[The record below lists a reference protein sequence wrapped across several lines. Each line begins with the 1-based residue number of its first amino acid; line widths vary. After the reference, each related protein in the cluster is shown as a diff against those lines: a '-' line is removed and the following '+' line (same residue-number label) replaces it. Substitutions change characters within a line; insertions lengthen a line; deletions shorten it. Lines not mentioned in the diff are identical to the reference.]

1 MNEEAFNDLYKEFVS
16 TGYNGSPDDF
26 KILLETNPEAFQDG
40 FSSFTSTGYKGT
52 KQDFAELIGIS
63 FSTEDLPVKKKDVGE
78 ESADT
83 STPFL
88 ERIKEKIQDT
98 TVSTLADGSSES
110 VENEGLTPEQIR
122 ERQLSGFT
130 FEEDSE
136 RVSDPT
142 QVESMSTA
150 IETPSTPKTPRKLMG
165 AVEESQTQKF
175 DEIATEAARA
185 ELAGD
190 LYNAELGFKK
200 ALEYKDDVKT
210 EERLN
215 NIQQKIKQEAATK
228 EIQDKEKK
236 EAEGLQ
242 KELDEFREFLPP
254 QFTSRVNSI
263 TKYVIQQNEEDAQAY
278 LNKDFGEFG
287 FNFKQIGWGDALE
300 VIAADG
306 EKMEIDFDTWFDSS
320 AEEEVT
326 KLQSFLNKH
335 AEPSNKFNKGLEDDD
350 ITNSIRIRDMRTG
363 ARDNGDGTE
372 STVLM
377 TYAEVDGKYVA
388 YPTLFP
394 KNPNL
399 RYYGSGSEEWL
410 ELDMDAALDEA
421 DKRNELTWFEN
432 EEDAANFAEGS
443 WKNVNTFDYE
453 ANRFF
458 EKRGLDYRSYRDALD
473 RYDELKET
481 QMFLETRGYTDKENL
496 TKEEKEKYA
505 DFYAGEKLRTDIEEV
520 KKNIDRDANSLME
533 FVNDDQFRTVRED
546 FDVYVEGKFNRVSK
560 DAIVTNQVAL
570 NQQQTLNQESIDKF
584 GLEIESLK
592 KYEPKNKEEFEEIN
606 NLLTNYDVARTES
619 QYAATQYELANTWF
633 DGKFDKNVRSAFDEN
648 WKAVY
653 SSWRNGFDNGQA
665 AQEILYIS
673 LGITDIDDNASVEE
687 AAKTIVEN
695 LEAAQSRAPG
705 RAEYR
710 WNSAR
715 DFREGWDAFK
725 DDPFELTATFVAGSL
740 SQMLPYGTK
749 IIGTTTATGAATG
762 AGVGTFI
769 VPGYGTSAGAVL
781 GAGQGFKTGFAATG
795 YAMEYTNSI
804 LDVARE
810 KGYNM
815 MDPNDVVKALKD
827 EEVWKEGSKKG
838 HERGVPIAVMNYVT
852 AGLAGRVF
860 KVGGLSSKT
869 ARVSAMLGE
878 RAVVDPLG
886 EATGEFLA
894 QVNAGE
900 QVSGKEIFAEAM
912 GGFGNNTG
920 AMAINLYKDARNT
933 NNVDLANK
941 LATID
946 GMMSE
951 NVSEERILSWADNM
965 ERLGKINTEQTQ
977 RIRENL
983 GLKRDAKNVLDI
995 NKDTKS
1001 NKKTQSRVMEL
1012 MAAKKELTSTA
1023 NRKSAFSQKVTEIN
1037 KEISEIAETGN
1048 LKESGTETN
1057 LNIIGLD
1064 QTTNTDVR
1072 SDVGKYT
1079 INNISYTKEE
1089 FMKRIEK
1096 MSKRK
1101 ILKTRARVDNDEEVS
1116 EFLKTKV
1123 DAIQEQE
1130 TGAVPADKQA
1140 GVVEEVEGEVREV
1153 PSETEQSETIETEQ
1167 VEEKQPTFEDLS
1179 DTDQQEYLKKAENN
1193 LRKKQRVTL
1202 GQRLRRFGVKTFR
1215 GSKVKYAK
1223 KTEVTEEQ
1231 IKEEAVKMF
1240 GLDNQ
1245 PQVEETTTTQEVMPE
1260 ETVENINVVEEAL
1273 DDGSLKSPV
1282 YNKNGK
1288 RLLFTGSP
1296 RKFQS
1301 FDMSKVGS
1309 SADAGQAQGIFFSN
1323 DPYIAEY
1330 YSKETMDPLGNLLTS
1345 VGLGKLKGIQPTIYS
1360 ATLNTDN
1367 VLEVDFEG
1375 QATSEGKN
1383 KNKIIQDAFE
1393 NGYDAVVFKN
1403 IYDGPQVKQDVTVV
1417 RDAKFI
1423 SDFTDTN
1430 SKAKEITK
1438 QLKNKKPTT
1447 QETVATEEVSP
1458 TTLKAETEEL
1468 GRIVDEEFG
1477 TQQEEVSPT
1486 TPTETVVEEEVTTEE
1501 GPIDE
1506 GDVMLTQEQI
1516 DEQVTEEASPVAEET
1531 QSKREEIE
1539 AEIADIENNELDD
1552 LEMNLENIQEE
1563 IQNEKDNYKEEA
1575 QRIKEEKAKVR
1586 KNKTL
1591 SKQKKQDKLDDLEA
1605 ERDGFMNDRDAAI
1618 ENYQF
1623 DLSEAKREARKAKSR
1638 IAKLKK
1644 KLDSG
1649 VDFRTDEREAT
1660 KETTTEEEVIT
1671 EKINE
1676 LAEKSPNAD
1685 FSLAEKTKTTEEKT
1699 DINSLDERASRPMPR
1714 IKNLEVING
1723 IPVVFNISDQLTIGS
1738 VVNPNTGTTIDNLQ
1752 GGVGFTG
1759 IEGNENL
1766 AWASIDEKKAG
1777 EFLNKARRAY
1787 ENNKELFHRFWEA
1800 NPKLAGL
1807 VPMPVV
1813 KMSEGSMLSNEAV
1826 FRVFLDNISQIPEK
1840 NKQEAFAAFKEDIK
1854 RRQPK
1859 YSTDA
1864 ERKGVKNIIGML
1876 SNNNITNFKE
1886 LLTPDNLRQMTL
1898 PARTALI
1905 KMMTVGGPNMPG
1917 QKKRV
1922 SAPNSKSPITAQL
1935 LAEGIANS
1943 EQLLNL
1949 AVITDLITEP
1959 STKNVPQKSIISLQG
1974 VEVAKKDGKS
1984 WAEAGG
1990 VVSIEHP
1997 NYKGGIKGKTIGV
2010 LENPQNILDTYG
2022 ETFSAVIGKAV
2033 KAEEKALAAQK
2044 EGEVGESI
2052 SEDKAIENALNV
2064 GKGIPQKGMVG
2075 AITSVESVSDA
2086 NKLAN
2091 FMNLAFP
2098 NTAISTDQATF
2109 EAVMNSDR
2117 VQAVMKDGDVVY
2129 GVTVDGDVYV
2139 NPEVHNNKS
2148 DLFNTQIHEMGH
2160 VWQNY
2165 LQTTTKGKEI
2175 YAKGVSLVEQTE
2187 EFQKQ
2192 LKKFDGD
2199 RVAAAK
2205 EAMAILIGNKGETIA
2220 NASLNAQFKEWLLGM
2235 WSYIKDQFPTLSK
2248 DLTAKEIQ
2256 NLTLDKF
2263 LGTALADVFSGK
2275 DLKITEVQQK
2285 KMKNP
2290 EVLFSRTSPIFDVI
2304 DRGRRLGFTDA
2315 AIREVLKDRG
2325 FSTGNINEALTVDI
2339 VNETRPMPRAFE
2351 KVEGGIDE
2359 ARQLFDETQE
2369 TVRQFAVMGP
2379 RGGVSGVRAR
2389 NKTFSQIR
2397 QKAQETLKANPIF
2410 KKQPEQTQQEILLGY
2425 DQSLYRDFDAQGPIR
2440 SNRRVQAE
2448 MAKIRET
2455 LKQRKIGKKN
2465 LKEAQIRLK
2474 NYIRQSLPD
2483 TPYTRGAIQRI
2494 NKLLVDSTVE
2504 NFESKIEKVEIE
2516 IQNARARMKA
2526 ETVTGILDILK
2537 KKSKVKITRSGK
2549 RRGAGVNAATQLYF
2563 KAVLPIVEDIVDL
2576 ARARAGM
2583 QALQSKIDQ
2592 RLFDIENKI
2601 DKVNE
2606 NTRLSAEE
2614 KATKIQELEGKKRS
2628 TKAEAKSIS
2637 NTQTRIEE
2645 AEEKIQKLRDR
2656 LNDPEVKQQ
2665 INEALLIQE
2674 ENPLTADKILT
2685 TKQQKL
2691 LAEVQALDNFAPIQG
2706 MTLEE
2711 TNDLLNTLK
2720 DMSSES
2726 IAQLKA
2732 ENTVRRQLRADKAK
2746 KVRSQIQETNPELF
2760 DENGKPLNNNE
2771 LNSKKDEVRALIR
2784 ERKIPE
2790 AIFEWVKSSFKF
2802 DTIKDWIQS
2811 AKNSISNVET
2821 LANIA
2826 DRITEGKSIFT
2837 DNTYKSLN
2845 RMDENNNR
2853 GTIATRKK
2861 LDQIAESV
2869 GIVGGIKGVKRRL
2882 YTGIH
2887 RIKTVVNKD
2896 GKQTVSEQKL
2906 NADQLMRI
2914 YALSLNDVQRA
2925 KLENQ
2930 GIGKE
2935 QLQEIKEILEP
2946 DVVKFVEGVV
2956 SFLSNEYYEQVNGVY
2971 AQVNN
2976 VNLGFIENYFPTKTI
2991 SSKETGGILENGD
3004 FSGIFNAETADS
3016 FKQRENYKS
3025 DIDLVGADFFSTL
3038 DNHTQTMEKFMAYA
3052 EGVREMNDFFS
3063 IPEVG
3068 LLLQESKILRAM
3080 KIAINQAIN
3089 PASLEGGNKNK
3100 LLTKLQTQFTSFALS
3115 FKTIQILK
3123 QASSFV
3129 QAFED
3134 YNYRGKGKRYIPG
3147 MDTLG
3152 FMFDAATTILSLPLD
3167 LVGKNGPIHQAMEMS
3182 ATFKRRV
3189 EQGIEGD
3196 VYGLES
3202 GSKTFKNVNKES
3214 SRFKRARALIRTS
3227 AAAPTVLGD
3236 ILGVMG
3242 YMINHKRN
3250 IKNGM
3255 SKTEAVEAF
3264 NNYNATQQS
3273 RRAADKIPLQFDN
3286 NALIRSFTMFG
3297 STLFLQM
3304 NRVMQSTK
3312 NMRRDSAM
3320 SLRLSAEA
3328 SMLAAQ
3334 GKMKEANQKRKEA
3347 AKAAPKRKDVR
3358 AFALNL
3364 GIANVMFAGTANL
3377 AKFIKGDDD
3386 DRDEALKKMKEAMM
3400 GLNLLYQIPLLG
3412 SFAEREFGGNKFAGD
3427 VTNPILSIYYKV
3439 NKEIEKYGWAGSL
3452 KPIVEVV
3459 LGMQTDPFIGL
3470 YNMFGTDGAEF
3481 DQATFDA
3488 LGISKSYSPSGETE
3502 AEKKAKESKGKRTKT
3517 EQKQYERDL
3526 KEYNPNAYKKQFG
3539 ERDKREKEIKK
3550 QSEKRT
3556 KDRDKLKKKR
3566 ESEMKRRK
3574 FRRIR

>member
-1 MNEEAFNDLYKEFVS
+1 MDEQGFNSDNISQVLKDLIA
-16 TGYNGSPDDF
+16 TAQANGYNWGETIAKFPELRDF
-26 KILLETNPEAFQDG
+26 DIQLLKDYVATAENENYNYEVINAKFPEFG
-40 FSSFTSTGYKGT
+40 FSSV
-52 KQDFAELIGIS
+52 D
-63 FSTEDLPVKKKDVGE
+63 DRNLPVKKKDVGE
-78 ESADT
+78 DSADT

-88 ERIKEKIQDT
+88 ERIKEKVQDT
-98 TVSTLADGSSES
+98 TVSTSADGSSES
-110 VENEGLTPEQIR
+110 VETEEVTEDLTPEQIR

-142 QVESMSTA
+142 QVEAMSTA
-150 IETPSTPKTPRKLMG
+150 IETPSIPEQPQKLMG
-165 AVEESQTQKF
+165 AVEEAETQKLK
-175 DEIATEAARA
+175 EITKNAARA

-190 LYNAELGFKK
+190 LYHAEAGFKE
-200 ALEYKDDVKT
+200 ALEYKDDKQIQERLENIQLRIKREKAT
-210 EERLN
+210 EELR
-215 NIQQKIKQEAATK
+215 EREERERAEREK
-228 EIQDKEKK
+228 ESEEYRNLPQN
-236 EAEGLQ
+236 A
-242 KELDEFREFLPP
+242 ELDGRI
-254 QFTSRVNSI
+254 SGIS
-263 TKYVIQQNEEDAQAY
+263 KYTIQQNEEDAQQS
-278 LNKDFGEFG
+278 LNEDFGMFG
-287 FNFKQIGWGDALE
+287 FNFRQIGWGDALE

-306 EKMEIDFDTWFDSS
+306 EKMEIDLDTWFDSS
-320 AEEEVT
+320 AGEEAL
-326 KLQSFLNKH
+326 KLGKFLREH
-335 AEPSNKFNKGLEDDD
+335 AEPPNNFKKGLEDDE
-350 ITNSIRIRDMRTG
+350 IVNAMRVRDMRTG

-377 TYAEVDGKYVA
+377 TYAEVDGQYVA

-399 RYYGSGSEEWL
+399 RYYGSGADEWL

-421 DKRNELTWFEN
+421 EKRNELTWFEN
-432 EEDAANFAEGS
+432 EEDAARFAAGS
-443 WKNVNTFDYE
+443 WKDVNTFDYE

-458 EKRGLDYRSYRDALD
+458 EKRGIDYKSYRDALEK
-473 RYDELKET
+473 YDELKEAE
-481 QMFLETRGYTDKENL
+481 MFLEKRGAMQLKDL
-496 TKEEKEKYA
+496 PKEEQEKYA
-505 DFYAGEKLRTDIEEV
+505 DFYAAGRIRTDIDEV
-520 KKNIDRDANSLME
+520 KQKLARDADNLME
-533 FVNDDQFRTVRED
+533 FVNSDELRTARED
-546 FDVYVEGKFNRVSK
+546 FDLYAQDKFNKAAK
-560 DAIVTNQVAL
+560 DAAATNQVAKE
-570 NQQQTLNQESIDKF
+570 QQMELDAESINKF
-584 GLEIESLK
+584 GVRIKDLH
-592 KYEPKNKEEFEEIN
+592 KYEPKSKYEFEEIN
-606 NLLTNYDVARTES
+606 NILTNYDVARAES
-619 QYAATQYELANTWF
+619 QYAASQYEMAKTWF
-633 DGKFDKNVRSAFDEN
+633 DGKFDKNVRRAFDEN

-653 SSWRNGFDNGQA
+653 NSARNGLDNGQA

-673 LGITDIDDNASVEE
+673 LGITDVDDNASLQE
-687 AAKTIVEN
+687 AAEMIVAQ
-695 LEAAQSRAPG
+695 LEQGQSRAPG
-705 RAEYR
+705 RAESR

-725 DDPFELTATFVAGSL
+725 DDPLEMTATFVAGSL
-740 SQMLPYGTK
+740 SQIVPYGFK
-749 IIGTTTATGAATG
+749 IVPTTVAVGAGTGAA
-762 AGVGTFI
+762 VGSV
-769 VPGYGTSAGAVL
+769 VPGYGTAAGAL
-781 GAGQGFKTGFAATG
+781 YGGGQGLRIGMGATM

-810 KGYNM
+810 KGYDM
-815 MDPNDVVKALKD
+815 MNPSEVVKALQD
-827 EEVWKEGSKKG
+827 EEVWEEGG
-838 HERGVPIAVMNYVT
+838 ERGHRRGIPIAMVDYLS
-852 AGLAGRVF
+852 AGLAGRLF
-860 KVGGLSSKT
+860 KTSSLSSKA
-869 ARVSAMLGE
+869 ARVSSMVAE
-878 RAVVDPLG
+878 RAVADPIA
-886 EATGEFLA
+886 EATGEYLA
-894 QVNAGE
+894 QVNAGQE
-900 QVSGKEIFAEAM
+900 VSAKEIFAEAV

-920 AMAINLYKDARNT
+920 AMAVNLYRDGRNN

-941 LATID
+941 LSTVQ
-946 GMMSE
+946 GMLSE
-951 NVSEERILSWADNM
+951 NVSETRMLAWTNNM
-965 ERLGKINTEQTQ
+965 EKLGKINAEQAQ

-995 NKDTKS
+995 NKDTRS
-1001 NKKTQSRVMEL
+1001 NKKTQARVMEL
-1012 MAAKKELTSTA
+1012 LAAEKELTSTA
-1023 NRKSAFSQKVTEIN
+1023 NRKAAFASKI
-1037 KEISEIAETGN
+1037 KEIKAEVAEIAETGN
-1048 LKESGTETN
+1048 LREAGTETN
-1057 LNIIGLD
+1057 LNVLGTA
-1064 QTTNTDVR
+1064 QATETDVR
-1072 SDVGKYT
+1072 SDVAKYT
-1079 INNISYTKEE
+1079 INNVSYTKDE

-1101 ILKTRARVDNDEEVS
+1101 ILKTRASVKNDEEVS
-1116 EFLKTKV
+1116 TFLKDKV

-1130 TGAVPADKQA
+1130 AGTVPANQQA
-1140 GVVEEVEGEVREV
+1140 GDIQTVEETVREV
-1153 PSETEQSETIETEQ
+1153 PSETQESETTETEQ

-1179 DTDQQEYLKKAENN
+1179 EVDQQEYLNKAEKN
-1193 LRKKQRVTL
+1193 LKENQRITL
-1202 GQRLRRFGVKTFR
+1202 GQKLRRFGAKTFR
-1215 GSKVKYAK
+1215 GAKVKLAP
-1223 KTEVTEEQ
+1223 KTELTQEQ

-1240 GLDNQ
+1240 ELDNQ
-1245 PQVEETTTTQEVMPE
+1245 PQVEETT
-1260 ETVENINVVEEAL
+1260 
-1273 DDGSLKSPV
+1273 
-1282 YNKNGK
+1282 
-1288 RLLFTGSP
+1288 
-1296 RKFQS
+1296 
-1301 FDMSKVGS
+1301 
-1309 SADAGQAQGIFFSN
+1309 
-1323 DPYIAEY
+1323 
-1330 YSKETMDPLGNLLTS
+1330 
-1345 VGLGKLKGIQPTIYS
+1345 
-1360 ATLNTDN
+1360 
-1367 VLEVDFEG
+1367 
-1375 QATSEGKN
+1375 
-1383 KNKIIQDAFE
+1383 
-1393 NGYDAVVFKN
+1393 
-1403 IYDGPQVKQDVTVV
+1403 
-1417 RDAKFI
+1417 
-1423 SDFTDTN
+1423 
-1430 SKAKEITK
+1430 
-1438 QLKNKKPTT
+1438 TT

-1458 TTLKAETEEL
+1458 TTLKEETEEL

-1477 TQQEEVSPT
+1477 TQPVETTTQEEVVQEEVSPT
-1486 TPTETVVEEEVTTEE
+1486 TPTETVVEQEVQEEAAPVVEEEVATEE

-1506 GDVMLTQEQI
+1506 LTGIPESATFSSL
-1516 DEQVTEEASPVAEET
+1516 DEQVTEEAAPVVEET

-1539 AEIADIENNELDD
+1539 AEIADIENNELEDIQIR
-1552 LEMNLENIQEE
+1552 LETVQEE
-1563 IQNEKDNYKEEA
+1563 IVIEKQNYKEEA

-1586 KNKTL
+1586 KDKTL

-1649 VDFRTDEREAT
+1649 VDFKAKTVGRFEGDSGKKNFELFKGKNKEYSGADIQEVRTGEP
-1660 KETTTEEEVIT
+1660 V
-1671 EKINE
+1671 
-1676 LAEKSPNAD
+1676 L
-1685 FSLAEKTKTTEEKT
+1685 L
-1699 DINSLDERASRPMPR
+1699 RAYH
-1714 IKNLEVING
+1714 
-1723 IPVVFNISDQLTIGS
+1723 
-1738 VVNPNTGTTIDNLQ
+1738 GTTNTFYEFDANVKGNVDGHL
-1752 GGVGFTG
+1752 GKVNYFTSEFQDASSNYQADG
-1759 IEGNENL
+1759 QDITSRVESRAEQIEQAIEM
-1766 AWASIDEKKAG
+1766 D
-1777 EFLNKARRAY
+1777 
-1787 ENNKELFHRFWEA
+1787 
-1800 NPKLAGL
+1800 GL
-1807 VPMPVV
+1807 
-1813 KMSEGSMLSNEAV
+1813 S
-1826 FRVFLDNISQIPEK
+1826 R
-1840 NKQEAFAAFKEDIK
+1840 EDI
-1854 RRQPK
+1854 
-1859 YSTDA
+1859 A
-1864 ERKGVKNIIGML
+1864 EQYN
-1876 SNNNITNFKE
+1876 
-1886 LLTPDNLRQMTL
+1886 
-1898 PARTALI
+1898 AL
-1905 KMMTVGGPNMPG
+1905 
-1917 QKKRV
+1917 
-1922 SAPNSKSPITAQL
+1922 
-1935 LAEGIANS
+1935 
-1943 EQLLNL
+1943 
-1949 AVITDLITEP
+1949 
-1959 STKNVPQKSIISLQG
+1959 ISLQ
-1974 VEVAKKDGKS
+1974 EIENLDETEI
-1984 WAEAGG
+1984 AELIAQK
-1990 VVSIEHP
+1990 EL
-1997 NYKGGIKGKTIGV
+1997 IGTDEKV
-2010 LENPQNILDTYG
+2010 LDLYVKLNNP
-2022 ETFSAVIGKAV
+2022 AVIGRGMNYVELIPESLYEDSIEEAAEEIAEENNVTIEEAKEDLFYEIKDRAIEIEGIGNPLIEALQDAINENTYDYGESLSAAQILQDFAYDVDVDLNQLEKAV
-2033 KAEEKALAAQK
+2033 REGVTFAENENAELTSSQIVADMFKNLGYDGIILQDVSKRFRGMGLSPSTSHIHVFNEFSNQIKLADGSNVTFNENTKDIRFKAK
-2044 EGEVGESI
+2044 ESQQQEGVTLK
-2052 SEDKAIENALNV
+2052 DKAKSMENLN
-2064 GKGIPQKGMVG
+2064 QM
-2075 AITSVESVSDA
+2075 T
-2086 NKLAN
+2086 N
-2091 FMNLAFP
+2091 FMNKAFP
-2098 NTAISTDQATF
+2098 NAQMYTDQETF
-2109 EAVMNSDR
+2109 NTVMNSDR
-2117 VQAVMKDGDVVY
+2117 VRSYSVNRGDVVY

-2139 NPEVHNNKS
+2139 NPDVHNS
-2148 DLFNTQIHEMGH
+2148 QSEMFDTAIHEVGH

-2165 LQTTTKGKEI
+2165 LQTTKKGKQL
-2175 YAKGVSLVEQTE
+2175 YRKGVELVQQTE

-2192 LKKFDGD
+2192 LKEFDGD
-2199 RVAAAK
+2199 IEAAAR
-2205 EAMAILIGNKGETIA
+2205 EAMAILIGNKGEKIA
-2220 NASLNAQFKEWLLGM
+2220 SQSLKAQFKEWLNTM
-2235 WSYIKDQFPTLSK
+2235 WEFIRSQFKLSE
-2248 DLTAKEIQ
+2248 DLTVEEIQ
-2256 NLTLDKF
+2256 DLTIDSF
-2263 LGTALADVFSGK
+2263 LGTALADIFSGK
-2275 DLKITEVQQK
+2275 ELKITEVAQK
-2285 KMKNP
+2285 QMKNP
-2290 EVLFSRTSPIFDVI
+2290 EVVFSRTAPIFDVI

-2315 AIREVLKDRG
+2315 AIREVLKERG
-2325 FSTGNINEALTVDI
+2325 FSTGNINEALTIGI

-2410 KKQPEQTQQEILLGY
+2410 QKQPEQVQQEILLGY

-2516 IQNARARMKA
+2516 IQKARARMKA

-2563 KAVLPIVEDIVDL
+2563 KAALPIVEDIVDL

-2583 QALQSKIDQ
+2583 QSLQSKIDQ
-2592 RLFDIENKI
+2592 RFFDINNQI

-2614 KATKIQELEGKKRS
+2614 KATKIQELEAKKRS

-2637 NTQTRIEE
+2637 NTQTRIDE
-2645 AEEKIQKLRDR
+2645 AEKKIQKLRDR
-2656 LNDPEVKQQ
+2656 LNDPDVKQQ
-2665 INEALLIQE
+2665 IDEALVIQE
-2674 ENPLTADKILT
+2674 QNPLTADKILT

-2691 LAEVQALDNFAPIQG
+2691 LAEVQALDNFSPIQG

-2711 TNDLLNTLK
+2711 TNALLNTLK
-2720 DMSSES
+2720 DMSSQA

-2746 KVRSQIQETNPELF
+2746 KVRAQIQETNPELF

-2802 DTIKDWIQS
+2802 DNIKDWIQS
-2811 AKNSISNVET
+2811 AKNSISNLET

-2853 GTIATRKK
+2853 GTMATRKK

-2991 SSKETGGILENGD
+2991 SNKETGGMLENGD

-3025 DIDLVGADFFSTL
+3025 DIDLAGADFFSTL

-3089 PASLEGGNKNK
+3089 PASLEGGNRNK

-3123 QASSFV
+3123 QASSFI

-3214 SRFKRARALIRTS
+3214 SRFKKARALIRTS

-3242 YMINHKRN
+3242 YMINYKRN

-3286 NALIRSFTMFG
+3286 RALVRAFTMFG

-3312 NMRRDSAM
+3312 NMRRDSAR

-3364 GIANVMFAGTANL
+3364 GIANVMFVGTANL

-3386 DRDEALKKMKEAMM
+3386 DRDEALKKMKEAMI

-3427 VTNPILSIYYKV
+3427 ITNPILSIYYKV

-3452 KPIVEVV
+3452 KPITELV

-3481 DQATFDA
+3481 DKATFDA
-3488 LGISKSYSPSGETE
+3488 LGISKSYAPSGETA
-3502 AEKKAKESKGKRTKT
+3502 AEKKARESEGKRTKT

-3526 KEYNPNAYKKQFG
+3526 KKYNPKEYKRLYGQ
-3539 ERDKREKEIKK
+3539 RDKRLKEIEDRNKK
-3550 QSEKRT
+3550 RNKS
-3556 KDRDKLKKKR
+3556 RDKQIKKR
-3566 ESEMKRRK
+3566 EEEMKRRK

>member
-1 MNEEAFNDLYKEFVS
+1 MYDQILKDLIATAQA
-16 TGYNGSPDDF
+16 TGYDWGLTLSKFPELKDF
-26 KILLETNPEAFQDG
+26 DVQLLKDYVATAEAANYDYDRVNDKFPEFFNLA
-40 FSSFTSTGYKGT
+40 
-52 KQDFAELIGIS
+52 
-63 FSTEDLPVKKKDVGE
+63 VKKKDVGE

-88 ERIKEKIQDT
+88 EKEKEKVQDT
-98 TVSTLADGSSES
+98 TVSASADGLSES
-110 VENEGLTPEQIR
+110 VETEELTPEEIR
-122 ERQLSGFT
+122 ERQLGGFS

-142 QVESMSTA
+142 QIQAMSTA
-150 IETPSTPKTPRKLMG
+150 IETPSIPEQPQKLMG

-175 DEIATEAARA
+175 NEIATEAARA

-190 LYNAELGFKK
+190 LYHAELGFKK
-200 ALEYKDDVKT
+200 ALEYKDDAKT
-210 EERLN
+210 KERLEA
-215 NIQQKIKQEAATK
+215 IQQRAKQEKATK
-228 EIQDKEKK
+228 KLQEKE
-236 EAEGLQ
+236 EAERLALQ
-242 KELDEFREFLPP
+242 QEAQEYRDMPQNAELEGRI
-254 QFTSRVNSI
+254 NSI
-263 TKYVIQQNEEDAQAY
+263 SKYTIQQNEEDAQSA
-278 LNKDFGEFG
+278 LNKDFGMFG
-287 FNFKQIGWGDALE
+287 FNFKQIGWGDAIE

-306 EKMEIDFDTWFDSS
+306 EKMEIDLDTWFDSS
-320 AEEEVT
+320 ADSEAS
-326 KLQSFLNKH
+326 KLRLFLREH
-335 AEPSNKFNKGLEDDD
+335 AEPPKNFKKGLEDDE
-350 ITNSIRIRDMRTG
+350 IVNAMRIRDMRTG

-410 ELDMDAALDEA
+410 ELDGDAALDEA
-421 DKRNELTWFEN
+421 EKRDELTWFEN
-432 EEDAANFAEGS
+432 EEEAAAFAEGS
-443 WKNVNTFDYE
+443 WKDVNTFDYE

-458 EKRGLDYRSYRDALD
+458 EKRGVDYKSYRDALD
-473 RYDELKET
+473 KYDELKET
-481 QMFLETRGYTDKENL
+481 EMFLATRGYTQLKDL
-496 TKEEKEKYA
+496 PKEEQEKYA
-505 DFYAGEKLRTDIEEV
+505 DFYAEGRLRTDIDEV
-520 KKNIDRDANSLME
+520 KEKLARDADNLME
-533 FVNDDQFRTVRED
+533 FVNDDEFRTIRED
-546 FDVYVEGKFNRVSK
+546 FDVYVQDKFNKASK
-560 DAIVTNQVAL
+560 DAILTNQVAVK
-570 NQQQTLNQESIDKF
+570 QQQALDEESINKF
-584 GLEIESLK
+584 GVRIEELN
-592 KYEPKNKEEFEEIN
+592 KYEPTNKAEFEEIN
-606 NLLTNYDVARTES
+606 NLLTNYDVARAES
-619 QYAATQYELANTWF
+619 QYAASQYELANTWF

-653 SSWRNGFDNGQA
+653 SSWRNGIDNGQA

-673 LGITDIDDNASVEE
+673 LGITDMDDDASLEE
-687 AAKTIVEN
+687 AANTIVEN

-749 IIGTTTATGAATG
+749 ILATSTATGAATG
-762 AGVGTFI
+762 AGIGSF
-769 VPGYGTSAGAVL
+769 VPGYGTAAGAFFG
-781 GAGQGFKTGFAATG
+781 GAQGFKTGFAATG

-815 MDPNDVVKALKD
+815 MDPNEVKKALQD
-827 EEVWKEGSKKG
+827 EEVWKEGSERG
-838 HERGVPIAVMNYVT
+838 HKRGVPIAVMDYVT
-852 AGLAGRVF
+852 AGIAGRVF

-869 ARVSAMLGE
+869 ARVSAMMGE

-900 QVSGKEIFAEAM
+900 QVSAKEIFAEAM

-941 LATID
+941 LSTID
-946 GMMSE
+946 GMLSE
-951 NVSEERILSWADNM
+951 NVSETRMLSWADNM
-965 ERLGKINTEQTQ
+965 EKLGKINAEQAQ

-983 GLKRDAKNVLDI
+983 GLKREAKNVLDV
-995 NKDTKS
+995 NKDTRS
-1001 NKKTQSRVMEL
+1001 NKKTQARVMEL
-1012 MAAKKELTSTA
+1012 MAAQKELTSTA
-1023 NRKSAFSQKVTEIN
+1023 NRKAAFAPKI
-1037 KEISEIAETGN
+1037 KEIKSEIAEIAETGN
-1048 LKESGTETN
+1048 LREAGTETN
-1057 LNIIGLD
+1057 LNVLGTS
-1064 QTTNTDVR
+1064 QATKTDVR

-1079 INNISYTKEE
+1079 INNISYTKDE
-1089 FMKRIEK
+1089 FMKRIDK

-1101 ILKTRARVDNDEEVS
+1101 ILKTRASVKNDEEVS
-1116 EFLKTKV
+1116 TFLKNKV

-1130 TGAVPADKQA
+1130 TGTVPADKQA
-1140 GVVEEVEGEVREV
+1140 GVVEEMDSEVREV
-1153 PSETEQSETIETEQ
+1153 PSETQESETTETEQ

-1179 DTDQQEYLKKAENN
+1179 DVDQQEYLNKAEKN
-1193 LRKKQRVTL
+1193 LKKKQRVTI
-1202 GQRLRRFGVKTFR
+1202 GQRLSRFGAKTFR
-1215 GSKVKYAK
+1215 GAKVKYAK
-1223 KTEVTEEQ
+1223 KTELTQEQ

-1240 GLDNQ
+1240 ELDNQ

-1260 ETVENINVVEEAL
+1260 ETVENISVIEEAL
-1273 DDGSLKSPV
+1273 DDGSLKAPV

-1477 TQQEEVSPT
+1477 TQPVET
-1486 TPTETVVEEEVTTEE
+1486 T
-1501 GPIDE
+1501 
-1506 GDVMLTQEQI
+1506 TQEQI
-1516 DEQVTEEASPVAEET
+1516 DEQ
-1531 QSKREEIE
+1531 Q
-1539 AEIADIENNELDD
+1539 
-1552 LEMNLENIQEE
+1552 
-1563 IQNEKDNYKEEA
+1563 
-1575 QRIKEEKAKVR
+1575 
-1586 KNKTL
+1586 NKT
-1591 SKQKKQDKLDDLEA
+1591 
-1605 ERDGFMNDRDAAI
+1605 
-1618 ENYQF
+1618 
-1623 DLSEAKREARKAKSR
+1623 
-1638 IAKLKK
+1638 
-1644 KLDSG
+1644 DSG

-1699 DINSLDERASRPMPR
+1699 DIDSLDERASRPMPR
-1714 IKNLEVING
+1714 IKSLEVING

-1766 AWASIDEKKAG
+1766 AWASIDEKKAE

-1859 YSTDA
+1859 YSTEA
-1864 ERKGVKNIIGML
+1864 ERKGVKRIVEML
-1876 SNNNITNFKE
+1876 SKNNITNFKE
-1886 LLTPDNLRQMTL
+1886 LLTPGNLRQMSL

-1984 WAEAGG
+1984 WTEAGG

-2064 GKGIPQKGMVG
+2064 GKGIPQKGMIG

-2109 EAVMNSDR
+2109 EAVMNSDK
-2117 VQAVMKDGDVVY
+2117 VQAVMKKGDVVY
-2129 GVTVDGDVYV
+2129 GVTVDGDVYI
-2139 NPEVHNNKS
+2139 NPEVHNS
-2148 DLFNTQIHEMGH
+2148 ESALFNTQIHEMGH

-2165 LQTTTKGKEI
+2165 LQTTKKGREI

-2199 RVAAAK
+2199 RAAAAK

-2220 NASLNAQFKEWLLGM
+2220 NASLNAKFKEWLLGM
-2235 WSYIKDQFPTLSK
+2235 WAYIKDQFPTLSK

-2285 KMKNP
+2285 NMKNP
-2290 EVLFSRTSPIFDVI
+2290 EVLFSRTAPIFDVI

-2315 AIREVLKDRG
+2315 AIREVLKERG
-2325 FSTGNINEALTVDI
+2325 FSTGNINEALTIGI

-2369 TVRQFAVMGP
+2369 TVRQFSIMGP

-2410 KKQPEQTQQEILLGY
+2410 QKQPEQVQQEILLGY

-2440 SNRRVQAE
+2440 SNRRVEAE

-2516 IQNARARMKA
+2516 IRNARARMKA

-2592 RLFDIENKI
+2592 RFFDINNQI

-2614 KATKIQELEGKKRS
+2614 KATKIQELEAKKRS

-2637 NTQTRIEE
+2637 NTQTRIDE
-2645 AEEKIQKLRDR
+2645 AEKKIQKLRDR

-2665 INEALLIQE
+2665 IDEALVIQE
-2674 ENPLTADKILT
+2674 QNPLTADKILT

-2691 LAEVQALDNFAPIQG
+2691 LAEVQALDNFSPIQG

-2720 DMSSES
+2720 DMSSQS

-2746 KVRSQIQETNPELF
+2746 KVRAQIQETNPELF
-2760 DENGKPLNNNE
+2760 DENGNPLDTNE
-2771 LNSKKDEVRALIR
+2771 LNAKKDEVRTVLQEKGFFAASL
-2784 ERKIPE
+2784 
-2790 AIFEWVKSSFKF
+2790 EWVKSTFKF
-2802 DTIKDWIQS
+2802 GTFKDYIRS
-2811 AKNSISNVET
+2811 AKNTVSNIQT
-2821 LANIA
+2821 LTNIA
-2826 DRITEGKSIFT
+2826 DRITEGKSVFT
-2837 DNTYKSLN
+2837 DNIYKTFN

-2853 GTIATRKK
+2853 GIMATRKK
-2861 LDQIAESV
+2861 IDQIATSA

-2882 YTGIH
+2882 ATGVH
-2887 RIKTVVNKD
+2887 RINLISNKK
-2896 GKQTVSEQKL
+2896 GKQTTYSKAF

-2935 QLQEIKEILEP
+2935 QLQEIKNILGQ
-2946 DVVKFVEGVV
+2946 DVVQFTEGIVN
-2956 SFLSNEYYEQVNGVY
+2956 FLSNEYYEQVNSVY

-2976 VNLGFIENYFPTKTI
+2976 VNLGFIENYFPTQTI
-2991 SSKETGGILENGD
+2991 SPKVDGGMLENGD
-3004 FSGIFNAETADS
+3004 FSGIFNSETAPA
-3016 FKQRENYKS
+3016 FKQREDYKS
-3025 DIDLVGADFFSTL
+3025 DINLTEASFMETL
-3038 DNHTQTMEKFMAYA
+3038 ENHTQTMEKFMAYA

-3063 IPEVG
+3063 IPEVT
-3068 LLLQESKILRAM
+3068 LLLKEGRILGSL
-3080 KIAINQAIN
+3080 KHLINQAIN
-3089 PASLEGGNKNK
+3089 PASLNGGPSNK
-3100 LLTKLQTQFTSFALS
+3100 LLSAFQSKFTSFALS
-3115 FKTIQILK
+3115 FKVIQILK
-3123 QASSFV
+3123 QASSFIN
-3129 QAFED
+3129 AFED

-3167 LVGKNGPIHQAMEMS
+3167 LVGMNGPIHQAMEMS

-3202 GSKTFKNVNKES
+3202 GSKTFKNVSKES
-3214 SRFKRARALIRTS
+3214 SRFKRARALIRT
-3227 AAAPTVLGD
+3227 AAASPTVLGD

-3242 YMINHKRN
+3242 YMINYKRN

-3255 SKTEAVEAF
+3255 SKAEALEAF
-3264 NNYNATQQS
+3264 NEYNATQQS
-3273 RRAADKIPLQFDN
+3273 RRGSDKIALQFSN
-3286 NALIRSFTMFG
+3286 NALVRSFTMFG
-3297 STLFLQM
+3297 SVLFLQM
-3304 NRVMQSTK
+3304 NRVMQSST
-3312 NMRRDSAM
+3312 NMRRDAARSVA
-3320 SLRLSAEA
+3320 LSAEA
-3328 SMLAAQ
+3328 AKLAAQ

-3347 AKAAPKRKDVR
+3347 AKAAPKRKDIR
-3358 AFALNL
+3358 AFALNAAL
-3364 GIANVMFAGTANL
+3364 ANGLFVATANL
-3377 AKFIKGDDD
+3377 AKFIKGDSD
-3386 DRDEALKKMKEAMM
+3386 DRDEALKKIKEAMM
-3400 GLNLLYQIPLLG
+3400 GLNLIYQIPLLG
-3412 SFAEREFGGNKFAGD
+3412 SVVERQMGNKFAGD
-3427 VTNPILSIYYKV
+3427 VTNPFMSIYYKV
-3439 NKEIEKYGWAGSL
+3439 NQNFEKYGWTGAA
-3452 KPIVEVV
+3452 KPLVEVV

-3481 DQATFDA
+3481 DQATLDA
-3488 LGISKSYSPSGETE
+3488 LGISKSYAPSGETA
-3502 AEKKAKESKGKRTKT
+3502 AEKKARESEGKRTKT

-3526 KEYNPNAYKKQFG
+3526 KKYNPKAYKREFG
-3539 ERDKREKEIKK
+3539 ERDKREEEIKK
-3550 QSEKRT
+3550 RKEKRT
-3556 KDRDKLKKKR
+3556 KGMDKQKKKR
-3566 ESEMKRRK
+3566 EADMKRRK
-3574 FRRIR
+3574 FSRIR

>member
-1 MNEEAFNDLYKEFVS
+1 MDEQILKDLIA
-16 TGYNGSPDDF
+16 TAQANGYNWG
-26 KILLETNPEAFQDG
+26 ETIAKFPEL
-40 FSSFTSTGYKGT
+40 
-52 KQDFAELIGIS
+52 QDFDIQLLKDYVATAENENYNYEVINAKFPEFGFAS
-63 FSTEDLPVKKKDVGE
+63 NLPVKKKDVGE
-78 ESADT
+78 DSADT

-98 TVSTLADGSSES
+98 TVSTSADGSSES
-110 VENEGLTPEQIR
+110 VETEEVTEDLTPEQITD
-122 ERQLSGFT
+122 RQLSGFT

-136 RVSDPT
+136 KGLSERGLVGLRGVGRLEQS
-142 QVESMSTA
+142 E
-150 IETPSTPKTPRKLMG
+150 KLMG
-165 AVEESQTQKF
+165 AVERAEKEKL
-175 DEIATEAARA
+175 DEILNNAARA

-190 LYNAELGFKK
+190 LYHAEAGFKEALKYEGGQKIKERLENLQLRIKREKATEKLREREERERAEREKESEEYRNLPQNAELDGRINGISKN
-200 ALEYKDDVKT
+200 T
-210 EERLN
+210 
-215 NIQQKIKQEAATK
+215 
-228 EIQDKEKK
+228 
-236 EAEGLQ
+236 
-242 KELDEFREFLPP
+242 
-254 QFTSRVNSI
+254 
-263 TKYVIQQNEEDAQAY
+263 IQQNEEDAQES
-278 LNKDFGEFG
+278 LNKEFGMFG
-287 FNFKQIGWGDALE
+287 FNFRQIGWGDALE
-300 VIAADG
+300 VMAADG
-306 EKMEIDFDTWFDSS
+306 EKMEIDLDTWFDSS
-320 AEEEVT
+320 AGEEAF
-326 KLQSFLNKH
+326 KLKKFLRDH
-335 AEPSNKFNKGLEDDD
+335 AEPPNNFKKGLEDDE
-350 ITNSIRIRDMRTG
+350 IVNAMRVRDMRTG

-377 TYAEVDGKYVA
+377 TYAEVDGQYVA

-399 RYYGSGSEEWL
+399 RYYGSGADEWL
-410 ELDMDAALDEA
+410 ELDADAALDEA
-421 DKRNELTWFEN
+421 EKRNELTWFEN
-432 EEDAANFAEGS
+432 EEDAARFAAGS
-443 WKNVNTFDYE
+443 WKDVNTFDYE

-458 EKRGLDYRSYRDALD
+458 EKRGIDYKSYRDALEK
-473 RYDELKET
+473 YDELKEAE
-481 QMFLETRGYTDKENL
+481 MFLEKRGAMQLKDL
-496 TKEEKEKYA
+496 PKEEQEKYA
-505 DFYAGEKLRTDIEEV
+505 DFYAAGRIRTDIDEV
-520 KKNIDRDANSLME
+520 KEKLARDADNLME
-533 FVNDDQFRTVRED
+533 FVNSDELRTVRED
-546 FDVYVEGKFNRVSK
+546 FDLYAQDKFNKAAK
-560 DAIVTNQVAL
+560 DAAATNQVAKEQRMEL
-570 NQQQTLNQESIDKF
+570 EAESINKF
-584 GLEIESLK
+584 GVRIKDLP
-592 KYEPKNKEEFEEIN
+592 KYEPKSKYEFEEIN
-606 NLLTNYDVARTES
+606 NILTNYDVSIAES
-619 QYAATQYELANTWF
+619 QYAASQYEMAKTWF
-633 DGKFDKNVRSAFDEN
+633 DGKFDKNVRRAFDEN

-653 SSWRNGFDNGQA
+653 NSARNGFDNGQA
-665 AQEILYIS
+665 AQEILYMS
-673 LGITDIDDNASVEE
+673 LGLTDVDDNASLEE
-687 AAKTIVEN
+687 AAEIIVAQ
-695 LEAAQSRAPG
+695 LEQGQSRAPG
-705 RAEYR
+705 RAESR

-725 DDPFELTATFVAGSL
+725 DDPIEMTATFVAGSL
-740 SQMLPYGTK
+740 SQILPYGFKMVPTA
-749 IIGTTTATGAATG
+749 IAVGTGTGAA
-762 AGVGTFI
+762 VGSV
-769 VPGYGTSAGAVL
+769 VPVYGTAAGAVAGFSQGL
-781 GAGQGFKTGFAATG
+781 RVGMGATM

-810 KGYNM
+810 KGYDM
-815 MDPNDVVKALKD
+815 MNPSEVVKALQD
-827 EEVWKEGSKKG
+827 EEVWEEGG
-838 HERGVPIAVMNYVT
+838 ERGHKRGIPIAVVDYLS
-852 AGLAGRVF
+852 AGLAGRLF
-860 KVGGLSSKT
+860 KTSSLSSKG
-869 ARVSAMLGE
+869 ARVSAMVAE
-878 RAVVDPLG
+878 RAVADPIA
-886 EATGEFLA
+886 EATGEYLA
-894 QVNAGE
+894 QVNAGQE
-900 QVSGKEIFAEAM
+900 ISAKEIFAEAV

-920 AMAINLYKDARNT
+920 AMVVNLYRDYRNT

-941 LATID
+941 LSTIN
-946 GMMSE
+946 GMLSE
-951 NVSEERILSWADNM
+951 NVSETRMLAWANNM
-965 ERLGKINTEQTQ
+965 ENLGKINAEQAQ

-1001 NKKTQSRVMEL
+1001 NKKTQARVMEL
-1012 MAAKKELTSTA
+1012 LAAEKELTSTT
-1023 NRKSAFSQKVTEIN
+1023 NRKAAFAPKIKEI
-1037 KEISEIAETGN
+1037 KAEISEIAETGN
-1048 LKESGTETN
+1048 LREAGKETN
-1057 LNIIGLD
+1057 LNVLGTD
-1064 QTTNTDVR
+1064 QSTETDVR
-1072 SDVGKYT
+1072 KDVAKYT
-1079 INNISYTKEE
+1079 INNVSYTKDE
-1089 FMKRIEK
+1089 FMNRIEK

-1101 ILKTRARVDNDEEVS
+1101 ILKTRASVKNDEEVS
-1116 EFLKTKV
+1116 TFLKNKV

-1130 TGAVPADKQA
+1130 AGTVPANQQTGDIQT
-1140 GVVEEVEGEVREV
+1140 VEETVREV
-1153 PSETEQSETIETEQ
+1153 PSETEQSETTETER

-1179 DTDQQEYLKKAENN
+1179 EVDQQEYLKKAEKN
-1193 LRKKQRVTL
+1193 LKQKQRVTL
-1202 GQRLRRFGVKTFR
+1202 GQRLRRFGAKTFR
-1215 GSKVKYAK
+1215 GAKVKYAK
-1223 KTEVTEEQ
+1223 KTELTQEQ

-1240 GLDNQ
+1240 ELDNK
-1245 PQVEETTTTQEVMPE
+1245 PQVEETTTTQE
-1260 ETVENINVVEEAL
+1260 
-1273 DDGSLKSPV
+1273 
-1282 YNKNGK
+1282 
-1288 RLLFTGSP
+1288 
-1296 RKFQS
+1296 
-1301 FDMSKVGS
+1301 
-1309 SADAGQAQGIFFSN
+1309 
-1323 DPYIAEY
+1323 
-1330 YSKETMDPLGNLLTS
+1330 
-1345 VGLGKLKGIQPTIYS
+1345 
-1360 ATLNTDN
+1360 
-1367 VLEVDFEG
+1367 
-1375 QATSEGKN
+1375 
-1383 KNKIIQDAFE
+1383 
-1393 NGYDAVVFKN
+1393 
-1403 IYDGPQVKQDVTVV
+1403 
-1417 RDAKFI
+1417 
-1423 SDFTDTN
+1423 
-1430 SKAKEITK
+1430 
-1438 QLKNKKPTT
+1438 
-1447 QETVATEEVSP
+1447 TVATDEVSS
-1458 TTLKAETEEL
+1458 ETPNKEAVEEL

-1477 TQQEEVSPT
+1477 TQPVETTTQEGAVQEEVSPT
-1486 TPTETVVEEEVTTEE
+1486 TPTETVVEQEVQEEAAPVVEEEVTTEE

-1506 GDVMLTQEQI
+1506 LTGI
-1516 DEQVTEEASPVAEET
+1516 PVNATFSSLDEQVTEEAAPVSEET

-1586 KNKTL
+1586 KDKTL

-1623 DLSEAKREARKAKSR
+1623 DLAEAKREARKAKSR

-1660 KETTTEEEVIT
+1660 QETLREEEVIT
-1671 EKINE
+1671 ERINE

-1685 FSLAEKTKTTEEKT
+1685 FSLAEKTKTTKEKT

-1766 AWASIDEKKAG
+1766 AWASIDEKKAE

-1886 LLTPDNLRQMTL
+1886 LLTPDNIRQMSL

-1922 SAPNSKSPITAQL
+1922 SAPNSKSPITAQI

-1974 VEVAKKDGKS
+1974 VEVAKKDGKG

-1990 VVSIEHP
+1990 VVSIAHP
-1997 NYKGGIKGKTIGV
+1997 NYRGGIKGKTIGV

-2033 KAEEKALAAQK
+2033 QAEEKALAAQK
-2044 EGEVGESI
+2044 KGEVGESI

-2064 GKGIPQKGMVG
+2064 GKGIPQKGMIG

-2109 EAVMNSDR
+2109 ETVMNSDR

-2129 GVTVDGDVYV
+2129 GVTVDGDVYI
-2139 NPEVHNNKS
+2139 NPEVHNS
-2148 DLFNTQIHEMGH
+2148 ESALFNTQIHEMGH

-2165 LQTTTKGKEI
+2165 LQTTKKGREI

-2199 RVAAAK
+2199 RAAAAK

-2220 NASLNAQFKEWLLGM
+2220 NASLNAKFKEWLLGM
-2235 WSYIKDQFPTLSK
+2235 WAYIKEQFPTLSK

-2290 EVLFSRTSPIFDVI
+2290 EVVFSRTAPIFDVI

-2315 AIREVLKDRG
+2315 EIREVLKERG
-2325 FSTGNINEALTVDI
+2325 FSTGNINEALTIGI

-2369 TVRQFAVMGP
+2369 TVRQFSIMGP
-2379 RGGVSGVRAR
+2379 RGGVSGRRAR

-2410 KKQPEQTQQEILLGY
+2410 QRQPEQVQQEILLGY

-2440 SNRRVQAE
+2440 SNRRVEAE

-2494 NKLLVDSTVE
+2494 NKLLVDSTVD
-2504 NFESKIEKVEIE
+2504 NFEAKIEKVEIE
-2516 IQNARARMKA
+2516 IRNARARMKA
-2526 ETVTGILDILK
+2526 ETITGILDILK

-2583 QALQSKIDQ
+2583 QSLQSKIDQ
-2592 RLFDIENKI
+2592 RVFDINNQI

-2606 NTRLSAEE
+2606 NPRLSAEE
-2614 KATKIQELEGKKRS
+2614 KAAKIQELEAKKRS

-2645 AEEKIQKLRDR
+2645 AESKIQKLRDK

-2665 INEALLIQE
+2665 IDEALLIQE
-2674 ENPLTADKILT
+2674 QNPLTADKILT

-2691 LAEVQALDNFAPIQG
+2691 LAEVQALDNFSPIQG

-2711 TNDLLNTLK
+2711 TNALLNTLK
-2720 DMSSES
+2720 DMSSQS

-2732 ENTVRRQLRADKAK
+2732 ENTVRRQRRADKAK
-2746 KVRSQIQETNPELF
+2746 KVRTQIQETNPELF
-2760 DENGKPLNNNE
+2760 DENGNPLDTNE
-2771 LNSKKDEVRALIR
+2771 LNAKKDEVRTVLQEKGFFAASL
-2784 ERKIPE
+2784 
-2790 AIFEWVKSSFKF
+2790 EWVKSKFKF
-2802 DTIKDWIQS
+2802 DTFKDYKRSALNSVSNIQ
-2811 AKNSISNVET
+2811 T
-2821 LANIA
+2821 LTNIA
-2826 DRITEGKSIFT
+2826 DRITEGKSVFT
-2837 DNTYKSLN
+2837 DNIYKAFN

-2853 GTIATRKK
+2853 GIMATRKK
-2861 LDQIAESV
+2861 IDQIATSV

-2882 YTGIH
+2882 ATGVH
-2887 RIKTVVNKD
+2887 RIKLISNKK
-2896 GKQTVSEQKL
+2896 GKQTTYTKAF

-2935 QLQEIKEILEP
+2935 QLQEIKNILGP
-2946 DVVKFVEGVV
+2946 DVVQFTEGIVN
-2956 SFLSNEYYEQVNGVY
+2956 FLSNEYYEQVNSVY

-2976 VNLGFIENYFPTKTI
+2976 VNLGFIENYFPTQTI
-2991 SSKETGGILENGD
+2991 SPKVDGGMLTEGD
-3004 FSGIFNAETADS
+3004 FSGIFNSETAPA
-3016 FKQRENYKS
+3016 FKQREDLKS
-3025 DIDLVGADFFSTL
+3025 DINLTEASFMETL
-3038 DNHTQTMEKFMAYA
+3038 ENHTQTMEKFMAYA

-3063 IPEVG
+3063 IPEVN
-3068 LLLQESKILRAM
+3068 LLLKEAKISRML
-3080 KIAINQAIN
+3080 KHLINQSIN
-3089 PASLEGGNKNK
+3089 PASLNGGPSNKALSAFQSK
-3100 LLTKLQTQFTSFALS
+3100 FTSFALS
-3115 FKTIQILK
+3115 FKLIQILK

-3129 QAFED
+3129 QAFES

-3167 LVGKNGPIHQAMEMS
+3167 LFGMNGPIHQAMEMS

-3242 YMINHKRN
+3242 YMINYKRN

-3255 SKTEAVEAF
+3255 SKTEALEAF
-3264 NNYNATQQS
+3264 NEYNATQQS
-3273 RRAADKIPLQFDN
+3273 RRGSDKISLQFSDK
-3286 NALIRSFTMFG
+3286 ALVRAFTMFG
-3297 STLFLQM
+3297 SVLFLQM
-3304 NRVMQSTK
+3304 NRVMQSST
-3312 NMRRDSAM
+3312 NMRRDAARSVA
-3320 SLRLSAEA
+3320 LSAEA
-3328 SMLAAQ
+3328 AKLAAQ

-3347 AKAAPKRKDVR
+3347 AKAAPKRKDIR
-3358 AFALNL
+3358 AFALNASL
-3364 GIANVMFAGTANL
+3364 ANGLFAATANL
-3377 AKFIKGDDD
+3377 AKFIQGDSD
-3386 DRDEALKKMKEAMM
+3386 DRDEALKKIKEAML
-3400 GLNLLYQIPLLG
+3400 GLNLIYQIPLLG
-3412 SFAEREFGGNKFAGD
+3412 SVVERQMGNRFAGD
-3427 VTNPILSIYYKV
+3427 VTNPFMSIYYKV
-3439 NKEIEKYGWAGSL
+3439 NQNFEKYGWTGVA

-3459 LGMQTDPFIGL
+3459 LGMQVDPFIGL

-3481 DQATFDA
+3481 DQATLDA
-3488 LGISKSYSPSGETE
+3488 LGISKSYAPSGETA
-3502 AEKKAKESKGKRTKT
+3502 AEKKARESEGKRTKA

-3526 KEYNPNAYKKQFG
+3526 KKYNLREYNRRYGA
-3539 ERDKREKEIKK
+3539 RDKRLKEIEDRKK
-3550 QSEKRT
+3550 KRN
-3556 KDRDKLKKKR
+3556 KSRDKQKKKR
-3566 ESEMKRRK
+3566 EEEMKRRK

>member
-1 MNEEAFNDLYKEFVS
+1 VNEEAFNDLYKEFVN

-40 FSSFTSTGYKGT
+40 FSSFASTGYNGT

-98 TVSTLADGSSES
+98 TVSTSADGSSES
-110 VENEGLTPEQIR
+110 VETEELTPEEIR
-122 ERQLSGFT
+122 ERQLGGFS

-142 QVESMSTA
+142 QVEAMSTA
-150 IETPSTPKTPRKLMG
+150 IETPSIPEQPQKLMG

-175 DEIATEAARA
+175 DEIATAAAQA

-190 LYNAELGFKK
+190 LYHAELGFKK
-200 ALEYKDDVKT
+200 ALEYKDDAKT
-210 EERLN
+210 KERLEA
-215 NIQQKIKQEAATK
+215 IQQRAKREAATK
-228 EIQDKEKK
+228 KLQEKE
-236 EAEGLQ
+236 EAERLALQ
-242 KELDEFREFLPP
+242 QESEEYRELMPP
-254 QFTSRVNSI
+254 ELEGRINGIS
-263 TKYVIQQNEEDAQAY
+263 KYTIQQNEEDAQSA
-278 LNKDFGEFG
+278 LNKDFGMFG
-287 FNFKQIGWGDALE
+287 FNFKQIGWGDAIE

-306 EKMEIDFDTWFDSS
+306 EKMEIDLDTWFDSS
-320 AEEEVT
+320 ADSEAS
-326 KLQSFLNKH
+326 KLRLFLRDH
-335 AEPSNKFNKGLEDDD
+335 AEPPKNFKKGIEDDE
-350 ITNSIRIRDMRTG
+350 IVNAMRIRDMRTG

-399 RYYGSGSEEWL
+399 RYYGSGSDEWL
-410 ELDMDAALDEA
+410 ELDGDAALDEA
-421 DKRNELTWFEN
+421 EKRDELTWFEN
-432 EEDAANFAEGS
+432 EEEAAAFAEGS

-458 EKRGLDYRSYRDALD
+458 EKRGVDYKSYRDALD
-473 RYDELKET
+473 KYDELKEAE
-481 QMFLETRGYTDKENL
+481 MFLAKRGAVQLKDL
-496 TKEEKEKYA
+496 PKEEQEKYA
-505 DFYAGEKLRTDIEEV
+505 DFYAEGRLRTDIDEV
-520 KKNIDRDANSLME
+520 KEKLARDADNLME
-533 FVNDDQFRTVRED
+533 FVNDDELRTIRED
-546 FDVYVEGKFNRVSK
+546 FDVYVQDKFNKASK
-560 DAIVTNQVAL
+560 DAIVTNQVAVK
-570 NQQQTLNQESIDKF
+570 QQQALDEESINKF
-584 GLEIESLK
+584 GVRIEELN
-592 KYEPKNKEEFEEIN
+592 KYEPTNEAEFEEIN
-606 NLLTNYDVARTES
+606 NLLTNYDIARAES
-619 QYAATQYELANTWF
+619 QYAASQYELANTWF

-653 SSWRNGFDNGQA
+653 NSTRNGFDNGQA

-673 LGITDIDDNASVEE
+673 LGITDMDDNASLEE
-687 AAKTIVEN
+687 AANAIVEN
-695 LEAAQSRAPG
+695 LESAQSRAPG

-710 WNSAR
+710 WNSSR

-749 IIGTTTATGAATG
+749 IIGTSTATGAATG
-762 AGVGTFI
+762 AGIGSFV
-769 VPGYGTSAGAVL
+769 VPGYGTAAGAFFG
-781 GAGQGFKTGFAATG
+781 GAQGFKTGFAATG

-815 MDPNDVVKALKD
+815 MDPNEVKKALQD
-827 EEVWKEGSKKG
+827 EEVWKEGSERG
-838 HERGVPIAVMNYVT
+838 HKRGVPIAVMDYVT
-852 AGLAGRVF
+852 AGIAGRVF

-878 RAVVDPLG
+878 RAAVDPLG

-900 QVSGKEIFAEAM
+900 QVSAKEIFAEAM

-941 LATID
+941 LSTID
-946 GMMSE
+946 GMLNE
-951 NVSEERILSWADNM
+951 NVSETRMLSWTDNM
-965 ERLGKINTEQTQ
+965 EKLGKINAEQAQ

-995 NKDTKS
+995 NKDTRS
-1001 NKKTQSRVMEL
+1001 NKKTQARVMEL
-1012 MAAKKELTSTA
+1012 LAAQKELTSTA
-1023 NRKSAFSQKVTEIN
+1023 NRKAAFAPKIREI
-1037 KEISEIAETGN
+1037 KSEITEIAETGN
-1048 LKESGTETN
+1048 LREAGTETN
-1057 LNIIGLD
+1057 LNVLGTS
-1064 QTTNTDVR
+1064 QATKTDVR

-1079 INNISYTKEE
+1079 INNISYTKDE

-1096 MSKRK
+1096 MSKKK
-1101 ILKTRARVDNDEEVS
+1101 ILKTRASVKNDEDVS
-1116 EFLKTKV
+1116 EFLKNKI

-1130 TGAVPADKQA
+1130 TGTVSADKQA
-1140 GVVEEVEGEVREV
+1140 GVVEEMDSEVREV
-1153 PSETEQSETIETEQ
+1153 PSETQESETTETEQ

-1179 DTDQQEYLKKAENN
+1179 DTDQQEYLKKAEKN
-1193 LRKKQRVTL
+1193 LKQKQRITI
-1202 GQRLRRFGVKTFR
+1202 GQRIRRFGAKTFR
-1215 GSKVKYAK
+1215 GAKVRFAS
-1223 KTEVTEEQ
+1223 KTELTQEQ

-1240 GLDNQ
+1240 ELDNQ
-1245 PQVEETTTTQEVMPE
+1245 PQVEETT
-1260 ETVENINVVEEAL
+1260 
-1273 DDGSLKSPV
+1273 
-1282 YNKNGK
+1282 
-1288 RLLFTGSP
+1288 
-1296 RKFQS
+1296 
-1301 FDMSKVGS
+1301 
-1309 SADAGQAQGIFFSN
+1309 
-1323 DPYIAEY
+1323 
-1330 YSKETMDPLGNLLTS
+1330 
-1345 VGLGKLKGIQPTIYS
+1345 
-1360 ATLNTDN
+1360 
-1367 VLEVDFEG
+1367 
-1375 QATSEGKN
+1375 
-1383 KNKIIQDAFE
+1383 
-1393 NGYDAVVFKN
+1393 
-1403 IYDGPQVKQDVTVV
+1403 
-1417 RDAKFI
+1417 
-1423 SDFTDTN
+1423 
-1430 SKAKEITK
+1430 
-1438 QLKNKKPTT
+1438 TT

-1458 TTLKAETEEL
+1458 TTLKEETEEL

-1477 TQQEEVSPT
+1477 TQPVETTTQEEVVQEEVSPT
-1486 TPTETVVEEEVTTEE
+1486 TPTETATEQEVQEEAAPVVEEEVTIEK
-1501 GPIDE
+1501 
-1506 GDVMLTQEQI
+1506 
-1516 DEQVTEEASPVAEET
+1516 VTPVAEET

-1539 AEIADIENNELDD
+1539 NEIAAREDEMESIEMT
-1552 LEMNLENIQEE
+1552 LEDIQEE
-1563 IQNEKDNYKEEA
+1563 IQNEKYNYKEEA

-1699 DINSLDERASRPMPR
+1699 DIDSLDERASRPMPR
-1714 IKNLEVING
+1714 IKSLEVING

-1859 YSTDA
+1859 YSTEA
-1864 ERKGVKNIIGML
+1864 ERKGVKRIVEML
-1876 SNNNITNFKE
+1876 SKNNITNFKE
-1886 LLTPDNLRQMTL
+1886 LLTPGNLRQMSL

-1905 KMMTVGGPNMPG
+1905 NMMTVGGPNMPG

-1974 VEVAKKDGKS
+1974 VEVAKKDGKG

-2044 EGEVGESI
+2044 KGEVGERI

-2064 GKGIPQKGMVG
+2064 GKGIPQKGMIG

-2117 VQAVMKDGDVVY
+2117 VQAVMKKGDVVY
-2129 GVTVDGDVYV
+2129 GVTVDGDVYI
-2139 NPEVHNNKS
+2139 NPEVHNS
-2148 DLFNTQIHEMGH
+2148 ESALFNTQIHEMGH

-2165 LQTTTKGKEI
+2165 LQTTKKGREI

-2199 RVAAAK
+2199 RAAAAK

-2220 NASLNAQFKEWLLGM
+2220 NASLNAKFKEWLLGM
-2235 WSYIKDQFPTLSK
+2235 WAYIKDQFPTLSK
-2248 DLTAKEIQ
+2248 DLTGKEIQ

-2290 EVLFSRTSPIFDVI
+2290 EVLFSRTAPIFDVI

-2315 AIREVLKDRG
+2315 AIREVLKERG
-2325 FSTGNINEALTVDI
+2325 FSTGNINEALTIGI

-2369 TVRQFAVMGP
+2369 TVRQFSIMGP

-2410 KKQPEQTQQEILLGY
+2410 QRQPEQTQQEILLGY

-2583 QALQSKIDQ
+2583 QELQSKIDQ

-2614 KATKIQELEGKKRS
+2614 KATRIQELEAKKRS

-2645 AEEKIQKLRDR
+2645 AEKKIQKLRDR

-2665 INEALLIQE
+2665 IDEALLIQE
-2674 ENPLTADKILT
+2674 QNPLTADKILT

-2691 LAEVQALDNFAPIQG
+2691 LAEVQALDNFSPIQG

-2720 DMSSES
+2720 DMSSQS

-2746 KVRSQIQETNPELF
+2746 KVRAQIQETNPELF
-2760 DENGKPLNNNE
+2760 DENGNPLDTNE
-2771 LNSKKDEVRALIR
+2771 LNSKKDEVRTVLQEKGFFAASL
-2784 ERKIPE
+2784 
-2790 AIFEWVKSSFKF
+2790 EWVKSTFKF
-2802 DTIKDWIQS
+2802 DTFKDYIRS
-2811 AKNSISNVET
+2811 AKNTVSNIQT
-2821 LANIA
+2821 LTNIA
-2826 DRITEGKSIFT
+2826 DRITEGKSVFT
-2837 DNTYKSLN
+2837 DNIYKAFN

-2853 GTIATRKK
+2853 GLLETRKK
-2861 LDQIAESV
+2861 IDRIATSA

-2882 YTGIH
+2882 ATGVH
-2887 RIKTVVNKD
+2887 RIQLISNKK
-2896 GKQTVSEQKL
+2896 GKQTTYSKAF

-2914 YALSLNDVQRA
+2914 YALSINDVQRA

-2935 QLQEIKEILEP
+2935 QLQEIKNILGP
-2946 DVVKFVEGVV
+2946 DVVQFTEGIVN
-2956 SFLSNEYYEQVNGVY
+2956 FLSNEYYEQVNSVY

-2976 VNLGFIENYFPTKTI
+2976 VNLGFIENYFPTQTI
-2991 SSKETGGILENGD
+2991 SPKVDGGMLENGD
-3004 FSGIFNAETADS
+3004 FSGIFNSETAPA
-3016 FKQRENYKS
+3016 FKQREDYKS
-3025 DIDLVGADFFSTL
+3025 DINLTEASFMETL
-3038 DNHTQTMEKFMAYA
+3038 ENHTQTMEKFMAYA

-3063 IPEVG
+3063 IPEVT
-3068 LLLQESKILRAM
+3068 LLLKEGRILGSL
-3080 KIAINQAIN
+3080 KHLINQAIN
-3089 PASLEGGNKNK
+3089 PASLNGGPSNK
-3100 LLTKLQTQFTSFALS
+3100 LLSAFQSKFTSFALS
-3115 FKTIQILK
+3115 FKLVQILK
-3123 QASSFV
+3123 QASSFIN
-3129 QAFED
+3129 AFED
-3134 YNYRGKGKRYIPG
+3134 YSYRGKGKRYIPG

-3196 VYGLES
+3196 VYGLEA
-3202 GSKTFKNVNKES
+3202 GSKTFKNVSKES

-3242 YMINHKRN
+3242 YMINYKRN

-3255 SKTEAVEAF
+3255 SKVEAVEAF
-3264 NNYNATQQS
+3264 NEYNATQQS
-3273 RRAADKIPLQFDN
+3273 RRGSDKIALQFSN
-3286 NALIRSFTMFG
+3286 NALVRSFTMFG
-3297 STLFLQM
+3297 SVLFLQM
-3304 NRVMQSTK
+3304 NRVMQSST
-3312 NMRRDSAM
+3312 NMRRDTARSVA
-3320 SLRLSAEA
+3320 LSAEA
-3328 SMLAAQ
+3328 AKLAAQ

-3347 AKAAPKRKDVR
+3347 AKAAPKRKDIR
-3358 AFALNL
+3358 AFALNAAL
-3364 GIANVMFAGTANL
+3364 ANGLFVATSNL
-3377 AKFIKGDDD
+3377 AKFIKGDSD

-3400 GLNLLYQIPLLG
+3400 GLNLIYQIPLLG
-3412 SFAEREFGGNKFAGD
+3412 SVVERQMGNRFAGD
-3427 VTNPILSIYYKV
+3427 VTNPFMSIYYKV
-3439 NKEIEKYGWAGSL
+3439 NQNFEKYGWMGIA
-3452 KPIVEVV
+3452 KPLVEVT

-3488 LGISKSYSPSGETE
+3488 LGISKSYAPSGETE
-3502 AEKKAKESKGKRTKT
+3502 AEKKARESKGKRTKT

-3526 KEYNPNAYKKQFG
+3526 KKYNPKAYKREFG

-3550 QSEKRT
+3550 QEEKRT
-3556 KDRDKLKKKR
+3556 KGRDKLKKKR

>member
-1 MNEEAFNDLYKEFVS
+1 MYDQILKDLIATAQA
-16 TGYNGSPDDF
+16 TGYNWGETLSKFPELKDF
-26 KILLETNPEAFQDG
+26 DVQLLKDYVATAEAANYDYDRVNDKFPEFFNLA
-40 FSSFTSTGYKGT
+40 
-52 KQDFAELIGIS
+52 
-63 FSTEDLPVKKKDVGE
+63 VKKKDVGE

-88 ERIKEKIQDT
+88 EKEKEKVQDT
-98 TVSTLADGSSES
+98 TVSTSADGLSES
-110 VENEGLTPEQIR
+110 VETEELTPEEIR
-122 ERQLSGFT
+122 ERQLGGFS

-142 QVESMSTA
+142 QVQAMSTA
-150 IETPSTPKTPRKLMG
+150 IETPSIRETPQKLMG

-190 LYNAELGFKK
+190 LYHAELGFKE
-200 ALEYKDDVKT
+200 ALEYKDDAKT
-210 EERLN
+210 KERLEA
-215 NIQQKIKQEAATK
+215 IQQRAKQEAATK
-228 EIQDKEKK
+228 KLQEKE
-236 EAEGLQ
+236 EAERLALQ
-242 KELDEFREFLPP
+242 QESEEYRELMPP
-254 QFTSRVNSI
+254 ELEGRINGIS
-263 TKYVIQQNEEDAQAY
+263 KYTIQQNEEDAQSA
-278 LNKDFGEFG
+278 LNKDFGMFG
-287 FNFKQIGWGDALE
+287 FNFKQIGWGDAIE

-306 EKMEIDFDTWFDSS
+306 EKMEIDLDTWFDSS
-320 AEEEVT
+320 ADSEAS
-326 KLQSFLNKH
+326 KLRLFLRDH
-335 AEPSNKFNKGLEDDD
+335 AEPPKKFKKGLEDDE
-350 ITNSIRIRDMRTG
+350 IVNAMRIRDMRTG

-410 ELDMDAALDEA
+410 ELDGDAALDEA
-421 DKRNELTWFEN
+421 EKRDELTWFEN
-432 EEDAANFAEGS
+432 EEEAAAFAEGS
-443 WKNVNTFDYE
+443 WKDVNTFDYE

-458 EKRGLDYRSYRDALD
+458 EKRGVDYKSYRDALD
-473 RYDELKET
+473 KYDELKET
-481 QMFLETRGYTDKENL
+481 EMFLATRGYTQLKDL
-496 TKEEKEKYA
+496 PKEEQEKYA
-505 DFYAGEKLRTDIEEV
+505 DFYAEGRLRTDIDEV
-520 KKNIDRDANSLME
+520 KEKLARDADNLME
-533 FVNDDQFRTVRED
+533 FVNDDEFRTIRED
-546 FDVYVEGKFNRVSK
+546 FDVYVQDKFNKASK
-560 DAIVTNQVAL
+560 DAILTNQVAVK
-570 NQQQTLNQESIDKF
+570 QQQALDEESINKF
-584 GLEIESLK
+584 GVRIEELN
-592 KYEPKNKEEFEEIN
+592 KYEPTNKAEFEEIN
-606 NLLTNYDVARTES
+606 NLLTNYDVARAES
-619 QYAATQYELANTWF
+619 QYAASQYELANTWF

-653 SSWRNGFDNGQA
+653 NSTRNGFDNGQA

-673 LGITDIDDNASVEE
+673 LGITDMDDDASLEESANA
-687 AAKTIVEN
+687 IVEN

-749 IIGTTTATGAATG
+749 ILATSTATGAATG
-762 AGVGTFI
+762 AGIGSF
-769 VPGYGTSAGAVL
+769 VPGYGTAAGAFFG
-781 GAGQGFKTGFAATG
+781 GAQGFKTGFAATG

-815 MDPNDVVKALKD
+815 MDPNEVKKALQD
-827 EEVWKEGSKKG
+827 EEVWKEGSERG
-838 HERGVPIAVMNYVT
+838 HKRGVPIAVMDYVT
-852 AGLAGRVF
+852 AGIAGRVF

-878 RAVVDPLG
+878 RAAVDPLG

-900 QVSGKEIFAEAM
+900 QVSAKEIFAEAM

-941 LATID
+941 LSTID
-946 GMMSE
+946 GMLKE
-951 NVSEERILSWADNM
+951 NVSETRMLSWTDNM
-965 ERLGKINTEQTQ
+965 EKLGKINAEQAQ

-983 GLKRDAKNVLDI
+983 GLKREAKNVLDI
-995 NKDTKS
+995 NKDTRS
-1001 NKKTQSRVMEL
+1001 NKKTQARVMEL
-1012 MAAKKELTSTA
+1012 MAAQKELTSTA
-1023 NRKSAFSQKVTEIN
+1023 NRKAAFAPKI
-1037 KEISEIAETGN
+1037 KEIKSEIAEIAETGN
-1048 LKESGTETN
+1048 LREAGTETN
-1057 LNIIGLD
+1057 LNILGTAQATD
-1064 QTTNTDVR
+1064 TDVR

-1079 INNISYTKEE
+1079 INNISYTKDE

-1101 ILKTRARVDNDEEVS
+1101 ILKTRASVKNDEDVS
-1116 EFLKTKV
+1116 EFLKNKI

-1130 TGAVPADKQA
+1130 TGTVPADKQA
-1140 GVVEEVEGEVREV
+1140 GVVEEMESEVREV

-1179 DTDQQEYLKKAENN
+1179 DVDQQEYLNKAEKN
-1193 LRKKQRVTL
+1193 LKEKQRITL
-1202 GQRLRRFGVKTFR
+1202 GQKLRRFGAKTFR
-1215 GSKVKYAK
+1215 GAKVKLAP
-1223 KTEVTEEQ
+1223 KTELTQEQ

-1240 GLDNQ
+1240 ELDNQ
-1245 PQVEETTTTQEVMPE
+1245 PQVEETTATQEVMPE

-1296 RKFQS
+1296 RKFES

-1393 NGYDAVVFKN
+1393 NGYDAVVLKN

-1477 TQQEEVSPT
+1477 TQPVETTTQEEVAP
-1486 TPTETVVEEEVTTEE
+1486 VAEEEVTTEE

-1516 DEQVTEEASPVAEET
+1516 DEQVTEEAAPVVEET

-1539 AEIADIENNELDD
+1539 AEIADIENNELED
-1552 LEMNLENIQEE
+1552 LEMNLEDIQEE
-1563 IQNEKDNYKEEA
+1563 IQNEKYNYKEEA

-1586 KNKTL
+1586 KDKTL

-1623 DLSEAKREARKAKSR
+1623 DLSEAKREARKAKSK

-1649 VDFRTDEREAT
+1649 VDFKRKTVNLKDEVQDKGRTDRSSERGTDSTRKSSTSDVKEKSRYDVGRSNRVVRDDTVVNTVSLSENEAQALSENMKGRAVVDT
-1660 KETTTEEEVIT
+1660 EFYETNDANLFHKSIT
-1671 EKINE
+1671 E
-1676 LAEKSPNAD
+1676 
-1685 FSLAEKTKTTEEKT
+1685 
-1699 DINSLDERASRPMPR
+1699 
-1714 IKNLEVING
+1714 
-1723 IPVVFNISDQLTIGS
+1723 
-1738 VVNPNTGTTIDNLQ
+1738 
-1752 GGVGFTG
+1752 
-1759 IEGNENL
+1759 
-1766 AWASIDEKKAG
+1766 
-1777 EFLNKARRAY
+1777 
-1787 ENNKELFHRFWEA
+1787 
-1800 NPKLAGL
+1800 
-1807 VPMPVV
+1807 
-1813 KMSEGSMLSNEAV
+1813 
-1826 FRVFLDNISQIPEK
+1826 
-1840 NKQEAFAAFKEDIK
+1840 
-1854 RRQPK
+1854 
-1859 YSTDA
+1859 
-1864 ERKGVKNIIGML
+1864 
-1876 SNNNITNFKE
+1876 
-1886 LLTPDNLRQMTL
+1886 
-1898 PARTALI
+1898 
-1905 KMMTVGGPNMPG
+1905 
-1917 QKKRV
+1917 
-1922 SAPNSKSPITAQL
+1922 
-1935 LAEGIANS
+1935 
-1943 EQLLNL
+1943 
-1949 AVITDLITEP
+1949 
-1959 STKNVPQKSIISLQG
+1959 STKNNKYAASVFVYPVSDYKNSRLFLTADGKAGLAITEDGDIISVFSYEEGKGRVPQLIVNAIKEGAVSLDHYDTVLTDYYANFG
-1974 VEVAKKDGKS
+1974 FVPVAKVAWNNDFSPDNWSK
-1984 WAEAGG
+1984 
-1990 VVSIEHP
+1990 
-1997 NYKGGIKGKTIGV
+1997 
-2010 LENPQNILDTYG
+2010 
-2022 ETFSAVIGKAV
+2022 ETFKNFNNGEPDVVAMVYDGGNRQTI
-2033 KAEEKALAAQK
+2033 AERVGTFEDVDTKLQEAPYVVEWDDAKALQAKRNEELQK
-2044 EGEVGESI
+2044 PITLKEEAKSV
-2052 SEDKAIENALNV
+2052 DNLN
-2064 GKGIPQKGMVG
+2064 QM
-2075 AITSVESVSDA
+2075 TD
-2086 NKLAN
+2086 
-2091 FMNLAFP
+2091 FMNKAFP
-2098 NTAISTDQATF
+2098 NVEMSTDQETF
-2109 EAVMNSDR
+2109 DTVINSDKVR
-2117 VQAVMKDGDVVY
+2117 TYLRKGDVVY
-2129 GVTVDGDVYV
+2129 GVTVDGDVYI
-2139 NPEVHNNKS
+2139 NPDVHNS
-2148 DLFNTQIHEMGH
+2148 QSEMFDTAIHEVGH

-2165 LQTTTKGKEI
+2165 LQTTKKGKQL
-2175 YAKGVSLVEQTE
+2175 YRKGVELVQQTE

-2192 LKKFDGD
+2192 LKEFDGD
-2199 RVAAAK
+2199 IEAAAR
-2205 EAMAILIGNKGETIA
+2205 EAMAILIGNKGEKIA
-2220 NASLNAQFKEWLLGM
+2220 SQSLKAQFKEWLNTM
-2235 WSYIKDQFPTLSK
+2235 WELIRSQFKLSE
-2248 DLTAKEIQ
+2248 DLTVEEIQ
-2256 NLTLDKF
+2256 DLTIDSF
-2263 LGTALADVFSGK
+2263 LGTALADIFSGK
-2275 DLKITEVQQK
+2275 ELKITEVAQK
-2285 KMKNP
+2285 QMKNP
-2290 EVLFSRTSPIFDVI
+2290 EVVFSRTAPIFDVI

-2325 FSTGNINEALTVDI
+2325 FSTGNINEALTVGI

-2369 TVRQFAVMGP
+2369 TVRQFSIMGP

-2410 KKQPEQTQQEILLGY
+2410 KRQPEQVQQEILLGY

-2516 IQNARARMKA
+2516 IRNARARMKA

-2583 QALQSKIDQ
+2583 QSLQSKIDQ
-2592 RLFDIENKI
+2592 RLFDIQNKI

-2606 NTRLSAEE
+2606 NTRLSAEQ
-2614 KATKIQELEGKKRS
+2614 KAAKIQELEAKKRS

-2645 AEEKIQKLRDR
+2645 AEKKIQKLRDR

-2665 INEALLIQE
+2665 IDEALVIQE
-2674 ENPLTADKILT
+2674 QNPLTADKILT

-2691 LAEVQALDNFAPIQG
+2691 LAEVQALDNFSPMEG

-2711 TNDLLNTLK
+2711 TNALLNTLK
-2720 DMSSES
+2720 DMSSQS

-2746 KVRSQIQETNPELF
+2746 KVRAQIQETNPELF

-2853 GTIATRKK
+2853 GTMATRKK

-2991 SSKETGGILENGD
+2991 SSKETGGMLENGD
-3004 FSGIFNAETADS
+3004 FSGVFNSETAPA
-3016 FKQRENYKS
+3016 FKQREDYKS
-3025 DIDLVGADFFSTL
+3025 DIDLAGADFFSTL

-3089 PASLEGGNKNK
+3089 PASLEGGNRNK

-3123 QASSFV
+3123 QASSFI

-3242 YMINHKRN
+3242 YMINYKRN

-3286 NALIRSFTMFG
+3286 RALVRAFTMFG

-3312 NMRRDSAM
+3312 NMRRDSAR

-3364 GIANVMFAGTANL
+3364 GIANVMFVGTANL

-3386 DRDEALKKMKEAMM
+3386 DRDEALKKMKEAMI

-3452 KPIVEVV
+3452 KPITELV

-3470 YNMFGTDGAEF
+3470 YNMFGTQGEEF

-3488 LGISKSYSPSGETE
+3488 LGISKSYAPSGETD
-3502 AEKKAKESKGKRTKT
+3502 AEKKARESEGKRTKT

-3526 KEYNPNAYKKQFG
+3526 KKYNPKAYKREFG
-3539 ERDKREKEIKK
+3539 ERDKREEEIKK
-3550 QSEKRT
+3550 REKKRT
-3556 KDRDKLKKKR
+3556 KGMDKQKKKR
-3566 ESEMKRRK
+3566 EAEMKRRK
-3574 FRRIR
+3574 FSRIR